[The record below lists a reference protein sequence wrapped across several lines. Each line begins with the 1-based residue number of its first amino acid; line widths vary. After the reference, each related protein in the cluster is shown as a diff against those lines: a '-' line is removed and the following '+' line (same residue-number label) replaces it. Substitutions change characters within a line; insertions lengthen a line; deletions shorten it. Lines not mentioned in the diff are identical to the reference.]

1 MKSSIQIKKIAENV
15 INIEYRSIQN
25 LINSID
31 DDFVQA
37 VKLISESKGRLIVAG
52 VGKSANISS
61 KLVAT
66 FNSTGQPSVF
76 LHAADA
82 IHGDLGNVQ
91 KNDIVICLS
100 KSGNTEEIKL
110 LTSNLKILGN
120 KIISICGNPSSFLV
134 NHSDININASVIEE
148 ACPHDLA
155 PTSSTTA
162 QLVLGDALAICLLE
176 NRGFSKE
183 DFARFHPGGILGKK
197 LSMKVD
203 NIINNKIPLV
213 FENDELK
220 DIIIEISENRL
231 GATVVCNDKK
241 DIVGMITDGD
251 LRRCFEN
258 NNEFSNLKAKEIM
271 TQSPKK
277 IDSQSLV
284 YDAFKIMKSHNIT
297 QLIVVDNDSYKGIIH
312 LHDIIKEGIVQ

>member
-1 MKSSIQIKKIAENV
+1 MKSSIEIKKIAENV

-91 KNDIVICLS
+91 KNDVVICLS

-120 KIISICGNPSSFLV
+120 KIISICGNQSSFLV
-134 NHSDININASVIEE
+134 KHSDININAYVSEE

-176 NRGFSKE
+176 FRGFSKE

-197 LSMKVD
+197 LSMKVE

-297 QLIVVDNDSYKGIIH
+297 QLIVVENDSYKGIIH

>member
-1 MKSSIQIKKIAENV
+1 MKSSIEIKKIAENV

-134 NHSDININASVIEE
+134 KHSDININASVIEE

-176 NRGFSKE
+176 YRGFSKE

-197 LSMKVD
+197 LSMKVE

-284 YDAFKIMKSHNIT
+284 YDAFKVMKSHNIT
-297 QLIVVDNDSYKGIIH
+297 QLIVVENDMYRGIIH

>member
-1 MKSSIQIKKIAENV
+1 MKSSIEIKKIAENV

-134 NHSDININASVIEE
+134 KHSDININASVIEE

-176 NRGFSKE
+176 YRGFSKE

-231 GATVVCNDKK
+231 GATVVYNDKK

-271 TQSPKK
+271 TKSPKK
-277 IDSQSLV
+277 IDSQSLA

-297 QLIVVDNDSYKGIIH
+297 QLIVVENDSYKGIIH

>member
-1 MKSSIQIKKIAENV
+1 MKSSIEIKKIAENV

-134 NHSDININASVIEE
+134 KHSDININASVIEE

-176 NRGFSKE
+176 DRGFSKE

-277 IDSQSLV
+277 IDSQSLA

-297 QLIVVDNDSYKGIIH
+297 QLIVVENDSYKGIIH

>member
-1 MKSSIQIKKIAENV
+1 MKSSIEIKKIAENV
-15 INIEYRSIQN
+15 INIEYKSIQN

-134 NHSDININASVIEE
+134 KHSDININASVIEE

-176 NRGFSKE
+176 YRGFSKE

-197 LSMKVD
+197 LSMKVE

-271 TQSPKK
+271 SQSPKK

-297 QLIVVDNDSYKGIIH
+297 QLIVVENDSYKGIIH

>member
-1 MKSSIQIKKIAENV
+1 MKSSIEIKKIAENV

-25 LINSID
+25 LINSIN

-66 FNSTGQPSVF
+66 FNSTGQPSIF

-100 KSGNTEEIKL
+100 KSGNTEEIRL

-134 NHSDININASVIEE
+134 KNSDININAYVSEE

-176 NRGFSKE
+176 YREFSKE

-197 LSMKVD
+197 LSLKVES
-203 NIINNKIPLV
+203 IINDKVPLV
-213 FENDELK
+213 FEDDLLK
-220 DIIIEISENRL
+220 DIVIEISENRL
-231 GATVVCNDKK
+231 GATAVCDDKK
-241 DIVGMITDGD
+241 NIVGMITDGD
-251 LRRCFEN
+251 LRRCFESN
-258 NNEFSNLKAKEIM
+258 TELSNLRAKEIM

-277 IDSQSLV
+277 IDSQFLV

-297 QLIVVDNDSYKGIIH
+297 QLIVMENGAYKGIIH

>member
-1 MKSSIQIKKIAENV
+1 MKSSIEIKKIAENV

-91 KNDIVICLS
+91 KNDVVICLS

-110 LTSNLKILGN
+110 LTSNLRILGN
-120 KIISICGNPSSFLV
+120 KIISICGNSTSFLV
-134 NHSDININASVIEE
+134 KHSDININASVSEE

-176 NRGFSKE
+176 YRGFSKE

-284 YDAFKIMKSHNIT
+284 YDAFNIMKSHNIT
-297 QLIVVDNDSYKGIIH
+297 QLIVVENDTYKGIIH

>member
-1 MKSSIQIKKIAENV
+1 MKSSIEIKKIAENV

-110 LTSNLKILGN
+110 LASNLKILGN

-134 NHSDININASVIEE
+134 KHSDINIKASVIEE

-176 NRGFSKE
+176 YRGFSKE
-183 DFARFHPGGILGKK
+183 DFARFHPGGVLGKK
-197 LSMKVD
+197 LSMKVE

-258 NNEFSNLKAKEIM
+258 NKEFSNLEAKEIM

-297 QLIVVDNDSYKGIIH
+297 QLIVVENESYKGIIH

>member
-1 MKSSIQIKKIAENV
+1 MKSSIEIKKIAENV

-134 NHSDININASVIEE
+134 KHSDININASVIEE

-176 NRGFSKE
+176 YRGFSKE

-258 NNEFSNLKAKEIM
+258 HNEFSNLKANEIM
-271 TQSPKK
+271 SQSPKK

-297 QLIVVDNDSYKGIIH
+297 QLIVVENDSYKGIIH

>member
-1 MKSSIQIKKIAENV
+1 MKSSIEIKKIAENV

-134 NHSDININASVIEE
+134 KHSDININASVIEE

-176 NRGFSKE
+176 YRGFSKE

-197 LSMKVD
+197 LSMKVED
-203 NIINNKIPLV
+203 IINNKIPLV

-251 LRRCFEN
+251 LRRCFKN

-297 QLIVVDNDSYKGIIH
+297 QLIVVENDSYKGIIH

>member
-1 MKSSIQIKKIAENV
+1 MKSSIEIKKIAENV

-134 NHSDININASVIEE
+134 KHSDININASVIEE

-176 NRGFSKE
+176 YRGFSKE

-197 LSMKVD
+197 LSMKVES
-203 NIINNKIPLV
+203 IINNKIPLV

-220 DIIIEISENRL
+220 DIIIEISEKRL

-271 TQSPKK
+271 TESPKK

-297 QLIVVDNDSYKGIIH
+297 QLIVVENDSYKGIIH

>member
-1 MKSSIQIKKIAENV
+1 MKSSIEIKKIAENV

-66 FNSTGQPSVF
+66 FNSTGQPSIF

-110 LTSNLKILGN
+110 LASNLKILGN

-134 NHSDININASVIEE
+134 KHSDININASVIEE

-176 NRGFSKE
+176 YRGFSKE

-197 LSMKVD
+197 LSMKVE

-258 NNEFSNLKAKEIM
+258 NKEFSNLEAKEIM

-297 QLIVVDNDSYKGIIH
+297 QLIVVENDSYKGIIH

>member
-1 MKSSIQIKKIAENV
+1 MKSSIEIKKIAENV

-134 NHSDININASVIEE
+134 KHSDININASVIEE

-176 NRGFSKE
+176 YRGFSKE

-197 LSMKVD
+197 LSMKVE

-258 NNEFSNLKAKEIM
+258 NNEFSNLEAKEIM

-297 QLIVVDNDSYKGIIH
+297 QLIVVENDSYKGIIH

>member
-1 MKSSIQIKKIAENV
+1 MKSSIEIKKIAENV

-134 NHSDININASVIEE
+134 KHSDININASVIEE

-176 NRGFSKE
+176 YRDFSKE

-197 LSMKVD
+197 LSMKVE

-241 DIVGMITDGD
+241 DIVGIITDGD

-258 NNEFSNLKAKEIM
+258 NNEFSNLEAKEIM

-297 QLIVVDNDSYKGIIH
+297 QLIVVENDSYKGIIH

>member
-1 MKSSIQIKKIAENV
+1 MKSSIEIKKIAENV

-134 NHSDININASVIEE
+134 KHSDININASVIEE

-176 NRGFSKE
+176 YRGFSKE

-197 LSMKVD
+197 LSMKVE

-258 NNEFSNLKAKEIM
+258 NKEFSNLEAKEIM

-297 QLIVVDNDSYKGIIH
+297 QLIVVENDSYKGIIH
-312 LHDIIKEGIVQ
+312 LHDIIKEGIFQ

>member
-1 MKSSIQIKKIAENV
+1 MKSSIEIKKIAENV

-134 NHSDININASVIEE
+134 KHSDININASVIEE

-176 NRGFSKE
+176 YRGFSKE

-271 TQSPKK
+271 TQSPKE
-277 IDSQSLV
+277 INSQSLA

-297 QLIVVDNDSYKGIIH
+297 QLIVVENDSYKGIIH

>member
-1 MKSSIQIKKIAENV
+1 MKSSIEIKKIAENV
-15 INIEYRSIQN
+15 INIEYKSIQN
-25 LINSID
+25 LIYSIND
-31 DDFVQA
+31 HFVQA
-37 VKLISESKGRLIVAG
+37 VKLISESNGRLIVAG

-100 KSGNTEEIKL
+100 KSGNTEEIRL

-134 NHSDININASVIEE
+134 KNSDININAFVSEE

-176 NRGFSKE
+176 YRGFTKE

-197 LSMKVD
+197 LSLKVD
-203 NIINNKIPLV
+203 SVINDRAPLV
-213 FENDELK
+213 FEDDVLK
-220 DIIIEISENRL
+220 DIVIEISENRL
-231 GATVVCNDKK
+231 GATAVCDDKK
-241 DIVGMITDGD
+241 NIVGMITDGD

-258 NNEFSNLKAKEIM
+258 NTELSNLKAKEIM
-271 TQSPKK
+271 TKSPKK
-277 IDSQSLV
+277 INSQSLV

-297 QLIVVDNDSYKGIIH
+297 QLIVIENGLYKGIIH

>member
-1 MKSSIQIKKIAENV
+1 MKSSIEIKKIAENV

-134 NHSDININASVIEE
+134 KHSDININASVIEE

-176 NRGFSKE
+176 YRGFSKE

-277 IDSQSLV
+277 IDSQSLA

-297 QLIVVDNDSYKGIIH
+297 QLIVVENDSYKGIIH

>member
-1 MKSSIQIKKIAENV
+1 MKSSIEIKKIAENV

-134 NHSDININASVIEE
+134 KHSDININASVIEE

-176 NRGFSKE
+176 YRGFSKE

-197 LSMKVD
+197 LSMKVE

-297 QLIVVDNDSYKGIIH
+297 QLIVVENDSYKGIIH